1 MRLRRAAALAAVPLG
16 IALLVGCTKPVP
28 SVSAFSGATSANV
41 DALCWSFDAS
51 QSVDAASCLGQ
62 KQGQSVTDLAADLQ
76 SKVGVI
82 PVEPDQ
88 TIGISVDPQL
98 ANDGWFPV
106 IGDTRLTVEP
116 VTSTYYRFQL
126 AAADLRKG
134 SLELRVLAL
143 GDSPDVVRGL
153 WAFELRP

>member
-1 MRLRRAAALAAVPLG
+1 MRLRRAAALAAVSM
-16 IALLVGCTKPVP
+16 ALLVGCTKPVP
-28 SVSAFSGATSANV
+28 SVSAFSGATSADV

-62 KQGQSVTDLAADLQ
+62 KPGQSTSDLAADLK
-76 SKVGVI
+76 SKVGVV
-82 PVEPDQ
+82 PVGADQ

-98 ANDGWFPV
+98 QDGGWFPV
-106 IGDTRLTVEP
+106 IGQNRLTAEP
-116 VTSTYYRFQL
+116 VTSTYFRFQL
-126 AAADLRKG
+126 TAADLRKG